1 MFYCPKCKKI
11 EMDFNKRSY
20 RQYQTVSNIRDGYS
34 RPITHFL
41 CECGNPLAGSMD
53 IRGLIEEDHP
63 NKAVDYAKDIITAY
77 NEGGDYFSQGLLDC
91 ANKIVEER
99 IKN

>member
-11 EMDFNKRSY
+11 EMDFDKRSH
-20 RQYQTVSNIRDGYS
+20 RQYQTVSNIRDGYG

-53 IRGLIEEDHP
+53 IRGMMKEEYEYE
-63 NKAVDYAKDIITAY
+63 AVDYAKYIITAY
-77 NEGGDYFSQGLLDC
+77 NEGGDYFSQDLLDY